1 MATASPAPL
10 PAAPGASQPVRWW
23 QRLGIRATLVF
34 ALVTLASVTVFVVV
48 TLRAQQRYLT
58 SEVLRGAVQ
67 FSDTIKASTYH
78 FMLADERAGAYR
90 TMEAIGRL
98 EGIEKVRMLN
108 KEGRVTYST
117 DSSEV
122 GRMVDKGAEACYA
135 CHAAGQPIV
144 RLNVPSRSRI
154 FTRNGHRV
162 LAMITPIYNEPGCS
176 TSACHSH
183 PRERQVLGVV
193 DVAMSLQDEDEAIAS
208 LRRSTLLFGG
218 LGVLALAATVGLF
231 IRGYVIRPLGEMVR
245 ATERIA
251 QGDLDRRLPVRR
263 DDEIGLLASSFNA
276 MIDSLRQAR
285 GELHDLNE
293 SLENQV
299 QERTTALREA
309 QAQLIQSE
317 KMSSLGKLAASVA
330 HEINNP
336 LSGILTYAK
345 LLVRL
350 HEEGEMTEKVRE
362 SCTRNLRLVQRETE
376 RCSAIVRNLLD
387 FARQRTPMLK
397 ELDLSAVAEEALS
410 LLAHRLMMQ
419 NVVLEKSLPP
429 LPLVKAD
436 FGQMRQAFV
445 NIALNAC
452 EAMNAGGR
460 LRVASRQAGGM
471 VEVEFE
477 DTGPGIPPEH
487 LSRILDPFFTT
498 KEKGTG
504 LGLSVV
510 DGLIDR
516 HGGKLDIR
524 SQVGV
529 GTTVVVRLP
538 IAGGGSPAPR
548 ADDGTVETV

>member
-1 MATASPAPL
+1 MPTSEPGPTSAAGGPTQGIHIVWWKRLGVRATA
-10 PAAPGASQPVRWW
+10 
-23 QRLGIRATLVF
+23 VF
-34 ALVTLASVTVFVVV
+34 ALVTLASVSVFVVV

-78 FMLADERAGAYR
+78 FMLADERVGAYR

-98 EGIEKVRMLN
+98 QGIEKVRMLN

-117 DSSEV
+117 DAREV
-122 GRMVDKGAEACYA
+122 GQLVDKRAEACYA
-135 CHAAGQPIV
+135 CHAAGQPLV

-154 FTRNGHRV
+154 FQHNGHRV
-162 LAMITPIYNEPGCS
+162 LAMITPIYNEASCS
-176 TSACHSH
+176 TSGCHSH
-183 PRERQVLGVV
+183 PREQQVLGVV
-193 DVAMSLQDEDEAIAS
+193 DVAMSLADEDAAIAS
-208 LRRSTLLFGG
+208 LRRATLLFGG
-218 LGVLALAATVGLF
+218 FGVLALAATVGLF
-231 IRGYVIRPLGEMVR
+231 VRGYVIRPLGEMVR

-251 QGDLDRRLPVRR
+251 AGDLDRRLPAGRT
-263 DDEIGLLASSFNA
+263 DEIGVLASSFNE
-276 MIDSLRQAR
+276 MTDSLRQAR

-293 SLENQV
+293 SLERQV
-299 QERTTALREA
+299 QERTTALRDA

-336 LSGILTYAK
+336 LAGILTYSK
-345 LLVRL
+345 LLVRM
-350 HEEGEMTEKVRE
+350 HEEGEMTDKVRE
-362 SCTRNLRLVQRETE
+362 SCIRNLRLVQRETE

-397 ELDLSAVAEEALS
+397 ELDVSAVAEEALS

-419 NVVLEKSLPP
+419 NVVLEKSLPS

-436 FGQMRQAFV
+436 FGQLRQAFV
-445 NIALNAC
+445 NVALNAC

-460 LRVASRQAGGM
+460 LRVTSRPAGQM
-471 VEVEFE
+471 VEVEFA

-510 DGLIDR
+510 DGLVDR
-516 HGGKLDIR
+516 HGGKLHVQ

-529 GTTVVVRLP
+529 GTTVTIRLP
-538 IAGGGSPAPR
+538 IAGTASPAQR
-548 ADDGTVETV
+548 GGVEAV